1 MNHVKYSGLH
11 LFLIF
16 FKIFFCLLLMI
27 FFIYMNNYQFILLDN
42 SMICLIYTLNFFLK

>member
-16 FKIFFCLLLMI
+16 KIFFLFTVND
-27 FFIYMNNYQFILLDN
+27 FFIYMNNYEFILLDN
-42 SMICLIYTLNFFLK
+42 SMIF